1 MNKQSNRSKI
11 LNLLYKEFPRKRI
24 AGVKKSL
31 TSFDEEIIDYLIL
44 LLQIDENKKVRKAII
59 NTFSEMIMT
68 EMDVSLEQKI
78 NTALDSA
85 KNNEPEKGKIYFAP
99 LPVLMSNP
107 TFGFMYG
114 VAALGKEGGN
124 HTISILKTQL
134 QQVMEQI
141 CCEKIEDLPKHLV
154 SK

>member
-85 KNNEPEKGKIYFAP
+85 KNNEPEKELQLLAEQAIRKR
-99 LPVLMSNP
+99 N
-107 TFGFMYG
+107 
-114 VAALGKEGGN
+114 KEKN
-124 HTISILKTQL
+124 RK
-134 QQVMEQI
+134 
-141 CCEKIEDLPKHLV
+141 
-154 SK
+154 